1 MTNPLHRTGKT
12 MRKLLPSRL
21 FATRGVLFLLA
32 LVLAACTDQPTGPGT
47 DPNIADI
54 RVTANVSGTTIST
67 LVVQVTAPDIS
78 TPLVFNLQVQDGIA
92 TGTIKVKA
100 KVDDGALEVEGEVDT
115 NRVGQT
121 WNWRIVRNGT
131 IAAKRSKVTA
141 APSGSFSVNRRI
153 ANPAGQDTIKFRA
166 VRPATGTVCSVSV
179 QV

>member
-1 MTNPLHRTGKT
+1 MKT
-12 MRKLLPSRL
+12 TTTTAKLSLLATAAL
-21 FATRGVLFLLA
+21 FAVPAVAAPAQAQGGDAVSNS
-32 LVLAACTDQPTGPGT
+32 AAC
-47 DPNIADI
+47 
-54 RVTANVSGTTIST
+54 
-67 LVVQVTAPDIS
+67 
-78 TPLVFNLQVQDGIA
+78 A

-131 IAAKRSKVTA
+131 IAAKGSKVTA

-166 VRPATGTVCSVSV
+166 VRPATGTACSVSV